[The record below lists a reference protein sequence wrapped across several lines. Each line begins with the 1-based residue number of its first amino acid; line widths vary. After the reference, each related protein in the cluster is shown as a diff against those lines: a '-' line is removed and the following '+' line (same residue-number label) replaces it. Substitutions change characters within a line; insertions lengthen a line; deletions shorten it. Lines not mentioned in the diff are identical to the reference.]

1 MFGDVHT
8 MPIFVL
14 SKYTNDMK
22 HYAMITDEKNFTY
35 AIAVVSETNTTITE
49 CGFTKVLDRHSAR
62 EKEWF
67 DGIKAKGH
75 KFTDIDSKEYQYMKN
90 EIVLDV
96 RLSRKLGKILFKG

>member
-1 MFGDVHT
+1 MST
-8 MPIFVL
+8 I
-14 SKYTNDMK
+14 SINIAYRINTNDMK
-22 HYAMITDEKNFTY
+22 HYAMITDERNFTY

-49 CGFTKVLDRHSAR
+49 SGVTKVLDRHSAR

-75 KFTDIDSKEYQYMKN
+75 KFTDVDAKEYQYMKN